1 MLRRISH
8 SIQTALFHFWDQPE
22 MLSHHNG
29 RLFYLFAT
37 AFVCLDC
44 DMCCNALEECNVPL
58 RQRFP
63 PWLST
68 MILLI
73 CCFAGL
79 CVVWWIIRI
88 LTTKRILSEPGYS
101 AFESAGE
108 ESVYFFFL
116 ADSKVGWLVTVATL
130 FVQIAIFGLFL
141 SAASFDNGDGDFVYS
156 WRCPL
161 NTPECNDE
169 RAVTAYGWV
178 MVSTKCRT
186 MLCSF
191 VRRVLL
197 LNSDPAAN
205 VLAN

>member
-1 MLRRISH
+1 MFLCSLVGYQCAPTFFSLYSNRSFFISGINPNAPPPH
-8 SIQTALFHFWDQPE
+8 D
-22 MLSHHNG
+22 G
-29 RLFYLFAT
+29 RLFLFAT

-44 DMCCNALEECNVPL
+44 DMCCNALEECNEPL

-73 CCFAGL
+73 CVFAGL
-79 CVVWWIIRI
+79 CVVWWVIRV

-101 AFESAGE
+101 AIESAGE

-169 RAVTAYGWV
+169 RAVGAYGWV
-178 MVSTKCRT
+178 MVSTK
-186 MLCSF
+186 
-191 VRRVLL
+191 
-197 LNSDPAAN
+197 
-205 VLAN
+205 